1 MVPNSPRVWLRQTAV
16 GKDAHGAFTRISHAP
31 TRSRSPGHGEIQ
43 EEHGNANGDVG
54 KTENS
59 LISRLR
65 VENGSTPAQTET
77 RLRFKVRYD
86 SPRMRLYKGA
96 ITETNL

>member
-1 MVPNSPRVWLRQTAV
+1 MRQS
-16 GKDAHGAFTRISHAP
+16 KDN
-31 TRSRSPGHGEIQ
+31 GEIQ

-65 VENGSTPAQTET
+65 VENGSTPAQTES

-86 SPRMRLYKGA
+86 SPRTRLYKGA

>member
-1 MVPNSPRVWLRQTAV
+1 MRQS
-16 GKDAHGAFTRISHAP
+16 KDN
-31 TRSRSPGHGEIQ
+31 GEIQ

-59 LISRLR
+59 LITCLR
-65 VENGSTPAQTET
+65 VENGSTPAQTES

-86 SPRMRLYKGA
+86 SPRAKLYEGA
-96 ITETNL
+96 VTETNL